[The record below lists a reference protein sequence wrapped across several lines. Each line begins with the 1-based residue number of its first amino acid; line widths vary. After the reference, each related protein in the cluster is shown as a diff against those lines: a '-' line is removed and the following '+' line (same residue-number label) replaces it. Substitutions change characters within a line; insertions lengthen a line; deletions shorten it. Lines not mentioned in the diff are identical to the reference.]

1 MTTIEEERVY
11 PAGPAAPSYLGWSP
25 AVAGALI
32 ATALSTVLIV
42 FGTAIGLGVASS
54 APTWRDASVA
64 LWLLSGI
71 YLILVALVSF
81 GIGGYVAGRI
91 RTGLP
96 AEASADIECRDGLH
110 GLAAWA
116 IAVVLTVLLTALIG
130 SATVAHSPSAQATPS
145 ANAAEPMLSYE
156 LDRLFRPARRAPN
169 AETAME
175 RAEAGRILLTS
186 SSHSGV
192 AAEDRAYL
200 IQLVSGIAG
209 LTGPDAERRVD
220 NVIANAKT
228 AIARS
233 RRSAT
238 IAAFSIAASI
248 LLGAV
253 VAWFAAC
260 EGGRHRDGGLAPGW
274 LMSRP
279 STPKEQPMNQ
289 PPAARGMP

>member
-1 MTTIEEERVY
+1 MTTIEQERIS
-11 PAGPAAPSYLGWSP
+11 PGHIAAPSYLGWTP
-25 AVAGALI
+25 AIAGALI
-32 ATALSTVLIV
+32 ATALSAVLIA

-71 YLILVALVSF
+71 YLILVSLVSF
-81 GIGGYVAGRI
+81 GLGGYVAGRI
-91 RTGLP
+91 QTTMP
-96 AEASADIECRDGLH
+96 AADAGEVEYRDGLH

-116 IAVVLTVLLTALIG
+116 IAVVMTVLVG
-130 SATVAHSPSAQATPS
+130 SATLARAPSTQTAPAAS
-145 ANAAEPMLSYE
+145 AAEPMLSYE
-156 LDRLFRPARRAPN
+156 LDRLFRPARRTPN

-175 RAEAGRILLTS
+175 RAEAGRVLLTS

-200 IQLVSGIAG
+200 VQLVNGVTG
-209 LTGPDAERRVD
+209 LAGPDVERRVD
-220 NVIANAKT
+220 NIIASAKS

-233 RRSAT
+233 RRSAI
-238 IAAFSIAASI
+238 IAAFSVAASI

-260 EGGRHRDGGLAPGW
+260 EGGRHRDGAGPGW
-274 LMSRP
+274 LTNRP
-279 STPKEQPMNQ
+279 LTAREQGIP
-289 PPAARGMP
+289 

>member
-1 MTTIEEERVY
+1 MTTIEEERIY
-11 PAGPAAPSYLGWSP
+11 PGHIAASSYLGWTP
-25 AVAGALI
+25 AIAGALI
-32 ATALSTVLIV
+32 ATALSAVLIA

-71 YLILVALVSF
+71 YLILVSLVGF
-81 GIGGYVAGRI
+81 GLGGYLAGRL
-91 RTGLP
+91 RTTMP
-96 AEASADIECRDGLH
+96 AADAGDIEYRDGVH

-116 IAVVLTVLLTALIG
+116 IAVVMTVLITALVG
-130 SATVAHSPSAQATPS
+130 SATLARVPSVQTVPAAS
-145 ANAAEPMLSYE
+145 AAEPMLSYE
-156 LDRLFRPARRAPN
+156 LDRLFRPARRTPN

-175 RAEAGRILLTS
+175 RAEAGRVLLTS

-200 IQLVSGIAG
+200 VQLVNGVTG
-209 LTGPDAERRVD
+209 LSGPDAERRVD
-220 NVIANAKT
+220 NIIASAKT

-233 RRSAT
+233 RRSAI

-248 LLGAV
+248 LLGAA

-260 EGGRHRDGGLAPGW
+260 EGGRHRDGAEPGW
-274 LMSRP
+274 LTNRP
-279 STPKEQPMNQ
+279 LTAREQGIP
-289 PPAARGMP
+289 

>member
-1 MTTIEEERVY
+1 MTTIIEEEVAY
-11 PAGPAAPSYLGWSP
+11 AGPLPTQPYLAWTP
-25 AVAGALI
+25 AVAGALV
-32 ATALSTVLIV
+32 AAAFSTVLIG
-42 FGTAIGLGVASS
+42 FGTALGLGVASA

-71 YLILVALVSF
+71 YLIIVALISF
-81 GIGGYVAGRI
+81 GLGGYVAGRI
-91 RTGLP
+91 RRGAPP
-96 AEASADIECRDGLH
+96 ADAGDVEQRDGLH

-116 IAVVLTVLLTALIG
+116 IAVVLTVLIG
-130 SATVAHSPSAQATPS
+130 AMIAGAAASRASSARAMPVAT
-145 ANAAEPMLSYE
+145 AAEPLLSYE
-156 LDRLFRPARRAPN
+156 LDRLFRPARRAQN

-192 AAEDRAYL
+192 AAEDRTYL
-200 IQLVSGIAG
+200 VQLVSAITG
-209 LTGPDAERRVD
+209 LAGPDAERRVD
-220 NVIANAKT
+220 SVIAASKT

-233 RRSAT
+233 RKSAV

-260 EGGRHRDGGLAPGW
+260 EGGRHRDGAAPDW
-274 LMSRP
+274 LSGR
-279 STPKEQPMNQ
+279 TH
-289 PPAARGMP
+289 ARGRPAVR

>member
-1 MTTIEEERVY
+1 MTTIEEERIY
-11 PAGPAAPSYLGWSP
+11 PGHIGASSYLGWTP
-25 AVAGALI
+25 AIAGALI
-32 ATALSTVLIV
+32 ATALSAVLIA

-71 YLILVALVSF
+71 YLILVSLVGF
-81 GIGGYVAGRI
+81 GLGGYLAGRL
-91 RTGLP
+91 RTTMP
-96 AEASADIECRDGLH
+96 AADAGDIEYRDGVH

-116 IAVVLTVLLTALIG
+116 IAVVMTVLITALVG
-130 SATVAHSPSAQATPS
+130 SATLARVPSAQTVPAAS
-145 ANAAEPMLSYE
+145 AAEPMLSYE
-156 LDRLFRPARRAPN
+156 LDRLFRPARRTPN

-175 RAEAGRILLTS
+175 RAEAGRVLLTS

-200 IQLVSGIAG
+200 VQLVNGVTG
-209 LTGPDAERRVD
+209 LSGPDAERRID
-220 NVIANAKT
+220 NIIASAKT

-233 RRSAT
+233 RRSAI

-248 LLGAV
+248 LLGAA

-260 EGGRHRDGGLAPGW
+260 EGGRHRDGAEPGW
-274 LMSRP
+274 LTNRP
-279 STPKEQPMNQ
+279 LTAREQGIP
-289 PPAARGMP
+289 

>member
-11 PAGPAAPSYLGWSP
+11 PAGTAAPRYLGWSP

-32 ATALSTVLIV
+32 ATALSAVLIG
-42 FGTAIGLGVASS
+42 FGTAVGLGVASS

-96 AEASADIECRDGLH
+96 AADSADIEYRDGLH

-130 SATVAHSPSAQATPS
+130 SATVARSPAAQAAPSAS
-145 ANAAEPMLSYE
+145 AAEPMLSYE
-156 LDRLFRPARRAPN
+156 LDRLFRPARRTPN
-169 AETAME
+169 AETPME

-186 SSHSGV
+186 SSHGGV
-192 AAEDRAYL
+192 AVEDRAYL
-200 IQLVSGIAG
+200 IQLVNGIAG

-220 NVIANAKT
+220 NVIANART

-233 RRSAT
+233 RRSAI

-253 VAWFAAC
+253 AAWFAAC
-260 EGGRHRDGGLAPGW
+260 EGGRHRDGGTAPGW
-274 LMSRP
+274 LTSRP
-279 STPKEQPMNQ
+279 SVQRQQPI
-289 PPAARGMP
+289 P

>member
-11 PAGPAAPSYLGWSP
+11 PVNPATTRYLGWSA

-32 ATALSTVLIV
+32 ATALSAVLIA
-42 FGTAIGLGVASS
+42 FGTAIGLGVVSS

-64 LWLLSGI
+64 LWLLSGL

-81 GIGGYVAGRI
+81 GFGGYVAGRI
-91 RTGLP
+91 RSGLP
-96 AEASADIECRDGLH
+96 AAHSDHIEYRDGLH
-110 GLAAWA
+110 GLTSWA
-116 IAVVLTVLLTALIG
+116 VAVVLTVLLTALVG
-130 SATVAHSPSAQATPS
+130 NTMVARSPSSQAAPS

-156 LDRLFRPARRAPN
+156 IDRLFRPARRTQN
-169 AETAME
+169 AETSME

-200 IQLVSGIAG
+200 IQLVSGVTG

-220 NVIANAKT
+220 NVIATAKT

-233 RRSAT
+233 RRSAI

-253 VAWFAAC
+253 VAWFGAI
-260 EGGRHRDGGLAPGW
+260 EGGRRRDGTPAPGW
-274 LMSRP
+274 LPNHVGAPRAQPRP
-279 STPKEQPMNQ
+279 
-289 PPAARGMP
+289 

>member
-1 MTTIEEERVY
+1 MTMIEEERVY
-11 PAGPAAPSYLGWSP
+11 PANPATPRYLGWSS

-32 ATALSTVLIV
+32 ATAISAVLIA
-42 FGTAIGLGVASS
+42 FGTAIGLGVASA

-64 LWLLSGI
+64 LWLLSGL

-81 GIGGYVAGRI
+81 GAGGYFAGRI

-96 AEASADIECRDGLH
+96 AADSEAIEHRDALH
-110 GLAAWA
+110 GLTAWA
-116 IAVVLTVLLTALIG
+116 IAVVLTVLLTALAG
-130 SATVAHSPSAQATPS
+130 SLTLARSSAAQTPS
-145 ANAAEPMLSYE
+145 ASAAEPMLSYE
-156 LDRLFRPARRAPN
+156 LDRLFRPVRRAPN

-192 AAEDRAYL
+192 ATEDRAYL

-220 NVIANAKT
+220 NVIASAKS

-233 RRSAT
+233 RRSAI

-253 VAWFAAC
+253 VAWFAAI
-260 EGGRHRDGGLAPGW
+260 EGGRHRDGA
-274 LMSRP
+274 
-279 STPKEQPMNQ
+279 STSDWFG
-289 PPAARGMP
+289 ARSTEPTARSIP

>member
-1 MTTIEEERVY
+1 MTTIEEERIY
-11 PAGPAAPSYLGWSP
+11 PGHIADSSYLGWTP
-25 AVAGALI
+25 AIAGALI
-32 ATALSTVLIV
+32 ATALSAVLIA

-71 YLILVALVSF
+71 YLILVSLVGF
-81 GIGGYVAGRI
+81 GLGGYLAGRL
-91 RTGLP
+91 RTTMP
-96 AEASADIECRDGLH
+96 AADAGDIEYRDGVH

-116 IAVVLTVLLTALIG
+116 IAVVMTVLITALVG
-130 SATVAHSPSAQATPS
+130 SATLARVPSVQTVPAAS
-145 ANAAEPMLSYE
+145 AAEPMLSYE
-156 LDRLFRPARRAPN
+156 LDRLFRPARRTPN

-175 RAEAGRILLTS
+175 RAEAGRVLLTS

-200 IQLVSGIAG
+200 VQLVNGVTG
-209 LTGPDAERRVD
+209 LSGPDAERRVD
-220 NVIANAKT
+220 NIIASATT

-233 RRSAT
+233 RRSAI

-248 LLGAV
+248 LLGAA

-260 EGGRHRDGGLAPGW
+260 EGGRHRDGAEPGW
-274 LMSRP
+274 LTNRP
-279 STPKEQPMNQ
+279 LTAREQGIP
-289 PPAARGMP
+289 

>member
-11 PAGPAAPSYLGWSP
+11 PAPAAAPRYLGWSP

-32 ATALSTVLIV
+32 ATALSAVLIA
-42 FGTAIGLGVASS
+42 FGTAVGLGVASS

-64 LWLLSGI
+64 LWLLSGF

-81 GIGGYVAGRI
+81 GLGGYVAGSI
-91 RTGLP
+91 RTNMP
-96 AEASADIECRDGLH
+96 AADSVDVEYRDGLH

-116 IAVVLTVLLTALIG
+116 IAIVLTVLLTALVG
-130 SATVAHSPSAQATPS
+130 SATVARSPSAQAAPS
-145 ANAAEPMLSYE
+145 ASAAEPMLSYE
-156 LDRLFRPARRAPN
+156 LDRLFRPAKRTQN

-192 AAEDRAYL
+192 ATDDRAYL
-200 IQLVSGIAG
+200 IQLVSGVTG

-220 NVIANAKT
+220 NGIANAKT
-228 AIARS
+228 AIRRS
-233 RRSAT
+233 RGSAI
-238 IAAFSIAASI
+238 IAAFSIAASV

-253 VAWFAAC
+253 AAWFAAC
-260 EGGRHRDGGLAPGW
+260 EGGRHRDGAMASGW
-274 LMSRP
+274 FRSRP
-279 STPKEQPMNQ
+279 LAQ
-289 PPAARGMP
+289 RGRPVP